1 MLEAV
6 RISLAG
12 YPTRRNYSDFVDRF
26 GLLAPEFMDERCAFL
41 MDDSK
46 IMVAVL
52 LILYLFLQF
61 WEPVQKLFDKFL

>member
-12 YPTRRNYSDFVDRF
+12 YPTRRYYSDFVDRF
-26 GLLAPEFMDERCAFL
+26 GLLAPKFMDERCAYL

-46 IMVAVL
+46 IIAGVI
-52 LILYLFLQF
+52 LILYLSLQF
-61 WEPVQKLFDKFL
+61 